1 MSPWGCAPD
10 HVRLRLDVSYE
21 GTELAG
27 WQRQGGLRT
36 VQALLENALR
46 VVLRL
51 PEEPAT
57 VCAGRTDAG
66 VHARGQVVHVDVPLS
81 AWQAIDKVAHRL
93 RGVLPPDVVVHA
105 VGVAAPGF
113 DARFSVDRRRYVY
126 RVSDRDGVD
135 PLLRRFVLDHG
146 HHLDVDAMNRA
157 STPLLGLHDF
167 AAYCRRNEGRT
178 TMRTLL
184 EFHWHREGSV
194 VLATVSADAF
204 CHSMVRSLV
213 GALLPVG
220 DGRRPESFPREVLE
234 AGVRTPMVF
243 VVPPHGLTLEEVL
256 YVPDDQLAAQ
266 AQQARRRREPSDLLG
281 TSDTVDATQDVD

>member
-1 MSPWGCAPD
+1 
-10 HVRLRLDVSYE
+10 
-21 GTELAG
+21 
-27 WQRQGGLRT
+27 
-36 VQALLENALR
+36 
-46 VVLRL
+46 
-51 PEEPAT
+51 
-57 VCAGRTDAG
+57 
-66 VHARGQVVHVDVPLS
+66 
-81 AWQAIDKVAHRL
+81 
-93 RGVLPPDVVVHA
+93 
-105 VGVAAPGF
+105 
-113 DARFSVDRRRYVY
+113 
-126 RVSDRDGVD
+126 
-135 PLLRRFVLDHG
+135 
-146 HHLDVDAMNRA
+146 
-157 STPLLGLHDF
+157 
-167 AAYCRRNEGRT
+167 
-178 TMRTLL
+178 MRTLL

>member
-1 MSPWGCAPD
+1 MSQQPASPWDIPLD
-10 HVRLRLDVSYE
+10 QVRLRLDISYE
-21 GTELAG
+21 GTDLAG
-27 WQRQGGLRT
+27 WQRQGDLRT
-36 VQALLENALR
+36 VQGLIENALG

-51 PEEPAT
+51 PGDPAT

-81 AWQAIDKVAHRL
+81 VWQAIDKVAHRL

-105 VGVAAPGF
+105 AEIAAPGF

-135 PLLRRFVLDHG
+135 PLMRRFVLDHG
-146 HHLDVDAMNRA
+146 HPLDVDAMNRA
-157 STPLLGLHDF
+157 SAPLLGLHDF
-167 AAYCRRNEGRT
+167 AAFCRRNEGRT
-178 TMRTLL
+178 TVRNLL
-184 EFHWHREGSV
+184 EFQWHREGSI

-220 DGRRPESFPREVLE
+220 DGRRPEAFPREALE
-234 AGVRTPMVF
+234 AGVRTPMVS

-256 YVPDDQLAAQ
+256 YVADDQLAAQ
-266 AQQARRRREPSDLLG
+266 AQQARRRREPTDM
-281 TSDTVDATQDVD
+281 ATAASEDVD